1 METKK
6 LEKANVEERFI
17 QKINETKS
25 LTIQE
30 KALARYYFQVANNVF
45 DSVNKKLKKDMPA
58 ISWQNVE
65 FENFVKQMLIRLKLG
80 INPILPNMTNI
91 IPYFNNNTKKY
102 DLVFVDGYKGLEY
115 MAKKFAIDFPKNII
129 FELIYETD
137 IFVVYKKDYENN
149 IEKYKFE
156 ITNPLD
162 RGEVVGGFYYME
174 YEDPTK
180 NKLVFFN
187 KKQLEKRKPKYASV
201 EFWGGERDK
210 WENGKI
216 VGKEYVEGWYEEML
230 LKTLKRHCYNSF
242 LLDINN
248 IKQDDEFVAVVS
260 NNNTLQKIEA
270 DEANVIEDTNS
281 KQEIEQEVALETN
294 DEKKIEKTKKIDSE
308 KLF

>member
-6 LEKANVEERFI
+6 LETVAKNEEQRFV
-17 QKINETKS
+17 QKINEVQS
-25 LTIQE
+25 LSLQE
-30 KALARYYFQVANNVF
+30 KALAKYYFQVSNNIF
-45 DSVNKKLKKDMPA
+45 DTFNKKLKKDMPP

-65 FENFVKQMLIRLKLG
+65 FENFIKQMLVRIKLG

-91 IPYFNNNTKKY
+91 IPFFNSTTKKY

-115 MAKKFAIDFPKNII
+115 IAKKFAINFPKNVI

-137 IFVVYKKDYENN
+137 IFVVYKKDFENN
-149 IEKYKFE
+149 IERYKFE
-156 ITNPLD
+156 ITSPLN

-187 KKQLEKRKPKYASV
+187 KKQLEKRKPKYASA
-201 EFWGGERDK
+201 EFWGGEKDK

-216 VGKEYVEGWYEEML
+216 VGKEYIEGWYEEML
-230 LKTLKRHCYNSF
+230 IKTLKRHCYNSF

-248 IKQDDEFVAVVS
+248 IKQDEEFVVVAE

-281 KQEIEQEVALETN
+281 QETVQEN
-294 DEKKIEKTKKIDSE
+294 EKKTEKTKKIDSE